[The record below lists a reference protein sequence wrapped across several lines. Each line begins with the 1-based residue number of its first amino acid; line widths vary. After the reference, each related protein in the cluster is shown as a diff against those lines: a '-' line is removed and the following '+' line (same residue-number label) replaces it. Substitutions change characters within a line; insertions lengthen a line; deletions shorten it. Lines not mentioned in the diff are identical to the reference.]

1 LFKPSGLVGVYVVNT
16 SSDLPPPSSFLIFV
30 VVSCLF
36 GECLVGLKVNE
47 ARAAINGLKM
57 KIEQIRIE
65 RANLGEGK
73 ENGGAMDEYD
83 ALEKQMQDNVHAQKI
98 QYKSNF
104 SELRSLKSEVE
115 RIQSKLKKQRM
126 KMQKEFELWYGTML
140 RNSKEGH
147 LNSEDYHDGHGG
159 GGGKTQEYRPDQGSS
174 KQQDAPANQFLTGD
188 QDVDR
193 DILQFFAA
201 KKALLKRA

>member
-1 LFKPSGLVGVYVVNT
+1 
-16 SSDLPPPSSFLIFV
+16 
-30 VVSCLF
+30 
-36 GECLVGLKVNE
+36 
-47 ARAAINGLKM
+47 M

-73 ENGGAMDEYD
+73 ENGGAMDEYE
-83 ALEKQMQDNVHAQKI
+83 ALEKQMQNNVHAHKV

-104 SELRSLKSEVE
+104 SDLRSLKSEVE

-140 RNSKEGH
+140 RNSKEGR
-147 LNSEDYHDGHGG
+147 LNSEGYPDGPGGGGGGG

-201 KKALLKRA
+201 KKALLKR